1 MSSDH
6 LTRRHFLARS
16 AAAAST
22 ALAAP
27 SLLAMA
33 ASAAPA
39 YRIGCYTRPWAQYD
53 WLVAADAVAEAG
65 YKYLGLMTTTGKNK
79 LVISVQTTPEEAAAI
94 GAEVKKRG
102 MQVSS
107 VWGGAI
113 PVNKSLEAGIE
124 GLKNLIDC
132 CVAAGASSLLMGGV
146 GDEKLYEVYYKAIAE
161 CCDYAAEKNLVI
173 TLKPHGGLNAT
184 TADCR
189 KCLDQV
195 GKKNFRAWY
204 DAGNIYYY
212 SNGELDPVSEAAALD
227 GKVSGWAIKDYSPT
241 RSTPLAPNAKPP
253 KYQGEVSLTPG
264 TGKVDFKAVLA
275 RLRQGGFTS
284 GDLVVE
290 CLAPGELPHL
300 LAEAKRTRLFLEEL
314 VRPYC

>member
-1 MSSDH
+1 MRSDRFP
-6 LTRRHFLARS
+6 RRTFLARS
-16 AAAAST
+16 AGIATA

-27 SLLAMA
+27 GLLT
-33 ASAAPA
+33 SAAAAAEPA
-39 YRIGCYTRPWAQYD
+39 YKIGCYTRPWSQFD

-79 LVISVQTTPEEAAAI
+79 LVISVQTTPEEAAQI
-94 GAEVKKRG
+94 GQEVQKRG
-102 MQVSS
+102 MRVSS

-124 GLKNLIDC
+124 GLKNLINC

-146 GDEKLYEVYYKAIAE
+146 GDEKLFDVYYKAIAE
-161 CCDYAAEKNLVI
+161 CCDYAAEKNLLL
-173 TLKPHGGLNAT
+173 TLKPHGGMNAT

-189 KCLDQV
+189 KCLDLV
-195 GKKNFRAWY
+195 GKKNFTAWY

-212 SNGELDPVSEAAALD
+212 SNGELDPVGEAAALD
-227 GKVSGWAIKDYSPT
+227 GKVSGWSIKDYSPT
-241 RSTPLAPNAKPP
+241 RSTPLPPNAKPP

-290 CLAPGELPHL
+290 CLTPGELPHL
-300 LAEAKRTRLFLEEL
+300 LAEAKRARLFLEEL
-314 VRPYC
+314 VRAY